1 MIPKCVTLENFL
13 SFGKKT
19 EIKFDDDEPLWVL
32 GGPNG
37 VGKSAVFDAI
47 TYCLFG
53 EHRGGAKSHDP
64 LIRHGANGFMVSF
77 QFEFQEIDYRV
88 TRIRSGGNPSQS
100 IEEWKPKI
108 NEWKSVPNING
119 VADVKSWTE
128 RTLPVIPTTVRTAR
142 CSAPW
147 SIVRSSKACRRS
159 IAGTSCRRK

>member
-19 EIKFDDDEPLWVL
+19 EIKFDDDEALWVL

-53 EHRGGAKSHDP
+53 QHRGGAQAFDQ

-77 QFEFQEIDYRV
+77 QFEYQGTDYRV
-88 TRIRSGGNPSQS
+88 TRILSGKRATQSVELHAPSGP
-100 IEEWKPKI
+100 ITLMTG
-108 NEWKSVPNING
+108 VP
-119 VADVKSWTE
+119 A
-128 RTLPVIPTTVRTAR
+128 PAHPTFAR
-142 CSAPW
+142 M
-147 SIVRSSKACRRS
+147 RNRD
-159 IAGTSCRRK
+159 GET